1 MNTSAK
7 FWTLRIVVALVT
19 ASFFGNAL
27 YALMTWLNTHGS

>member
-1 MNTSAK
+1 MITRTQ

>member
-1 MNTSAK
+1 MISRTQ

-27 YALMTWLNTHGS
+27 YALMTWLRTVGS

>member
-1 MNTSAK
+1 MITRNQ

-27 YALMTWLNTHGS
+27 YALMTWLSIHGS